1 MNKTVVLGG
10 IILFFIVSGLINFI
24 DKLQEEVDNPSK
36 YSENT
41 TQLDNEKYYDANV
54 VGEQIV
60 LLNGLP
66 ISKKREVWN
75 TSLLKREMMELF
87 PKFSLMHDMIEERM
101 IDESDFKEGLLHTI
115 ESTEEAYIGGSITG
129 ERAKALISSY

>member
-75 TSLLKREMMELF
+75 ASLLKREMMELF

>member
-10 IILFFIVSGLINFI
+10 IIVFFIVSSLINFI
-24 DKLQEEVDNPSK
+24 GKLQEEVDKPST
-36 YSENT
+36 YSKQT
-41 TQLDNEKYYDANV
+41 AQVDNEQYYETNV

-60 LLNGLP
+60 LLSGLS
-66 ISKKREVWN
+66 ISKKKEVWN
-75 TSLLKREMMELF
+75 ASLLKAEMIEVF
-87 PKFSLMHDMIEERM
+87 PKFSLMHDIVEERM
-101 IDESDFKEGLLHTI
+101 IDDSDFKEDLLHTI